1 MDRACS
7 KCDAVRFAKET
18 LHCCNGGQEHQRGA
32 EDRSQWRRATTMT
45 TWTTTAKSM
54 ADRSRGSSSHK
65 GNSLSTTTLIVR
77 PITLTGC
84 GLRDDWGSSSWFIT
98 TSAPNPK
105 GYSGF
110 PGGGTVRRPAVACG
124 VGLSSIFFGVPQRL
138 PEDGDSREGGGFT
151 KQWEGAPGRCTA
163 EADICI
169 VRRTTSTSRGYSW
182 VTGRGKRGYD
192 CAIKQMMV
200 KQNGNGI
207 TENVDVRVG
216 GDNNSAIEL
225 PRDGDGAV
233 NLGQQE
239 VDEMEDV
246 IDDTN
251 LDAPTANVDEEE
263 AAENIVVGVQV
274 RFDDL

>member
-1 MDRACS
+1 M
-7 KCDAVRFAKET
+7 
-18 LHCCNGGQEHQRGA
+18 
-32 EDRSQWRRATTMT
+32 
-45 TWTTTAKSM
+45 
-54 ADRSRGSSSHK
+54 
-65 GNSLSTTTLIVR
+65 
-77 PITLTGC
+77 
-84 GLRDDWGSSSWFIT
+84 
-98 TSAPNPK
+98 
-105 GYSGF
+105 
-110 PGGGTVRRPAVACG
+110 
-124 VGLSSIFFGVPQRL
+124 
-138 PEDGDSREGGGFT
+138 
-151 KQWEGAPGRCTA
+151 
-163 EADICI
+163 
-169 VRRTTSTSRGYSW
+169 
-182 VTGRGKRGYD
+182 
-192 CAIKQMMV
+192 QMMV

-251 LDAPTANVDEEE
+251 LDAPTANVDGEE